1 MTTKGYTKMTRERDY
16 YKESLLDSIEMCKL
30 VISNRLILD
39 AQMVEKARQ
48 EKYRFEFMLM
58 EYNRFKEAKSN
69 G

>member
-1 MTTKGYTKMTRERDY
+1 MTRERDY

-39 AQMVEKARQ
+39 AQMVERARQ

-58 EYNRFKEAKSN
+58 EYNRFKEAKNN